1 MGREAFREA
10 ADYLVAAAH
19 EVPERAWGAPG
30 LGEWNIRELLGH
42 ACRSFLTFADYV
54 SETPPAAVEIDNAIE
69 YYEWFQRIPLA
80 DRDAIT
86 QRGRDAGAALGA
98 DPVAA
103 TVELRARALD
113 ALDAAPD
120 DRIMKTA
127 GGAMVVSEYLR
138 TRTFELVV
146 HTIDLRHA
154 IGRPIEPP
162 ERAAAE
168 VLEILSEL
176 TQRGKHVSRVV
187 AMLTGR
193 VDAARFSLL

>member
-1 MGREAFREA
+1 MGREAFRDA
-10 ADYLVAAAH
+10 ADYLVNAAH
-19 EVPERAWGAPG
+19 AVPDNAWGAPG
-30 LGEWNIRELLGH
+30 LGEWNVRDLLGH

-54 SETPPAAVEIDNAIE
+54 SETPPSEVEVANAIE
-69 YYEWFQRIPLA
+69 YFAWFQQIPA
-80 DRDAIT
+80 GDHAAIT

-120 DRIMKTA
+120 DRVMKTA
-127 GGAMVVSEYLR
+127 AGGMLVHEYLR

-154 IGRPIEPP
+154 IGRPVEPP
-162 ERAAAE
+162 ASAAAE
-168 VLEILSEL
+168 VLEILSAL
-176 TQRGKHVSRVV
+176 TVRGKHVSRVV